1 MATDIHQLC
10 EWPNFTWDC
19 SAVAEPLAEWGLSVS
34 RFAQKLCSARWHG
47 KFSNF
52 SEIEGKKLD
61 TDQVRS
67 SIARRLCPYIVAL
80 TPLIGIFSAAI
91 TRLRW

>member
-1 MATDIHQLC
+1 MAELHLGLQRCRRTTGRMESLG
-10 EWPNFTWDC
+10 F
-19 SAVAEPLAEWGLSVS
+19 SLRAEAMLRTLAQEVL
-34 RFAQKLCSARWHG
+34 K
-47 KFSNF
+47 F
-52 SEIEGKKLD
+52 SEIEGKNLD

-67 SIARRLCPYIVAL
+67 SIARRLCPYIGAL